1 MICIS
6 ATLSSGLKSSFRSLE
21 LSNNHFTSR
30 ELPGMPL
37 RTAVAS
43 MSSSERQRN
52 IVCFT
57 FTCSSSLNSA
67 RNADVHALSCDFVIG
82 FVSFDTHGRRKT
94 LPAWCDLLTM
104 SVMKSCRERLMESMM
119 LESVRF
125 LTASEGVQCVSHLVH
140 HVINVDLERRKD
152 FINSPKNL
160 YYNIKYTRNSS
171 DSCNLPNT
179 TIQQY
184 CLRLD
189 Q

>member
-1 MICIS
+1 
-6 ATLSSGLKSSFRSLE
+6 
-21 LSNNHFTSR
+21 
-30 ELPGMPL
+30 
-37 RTAVAS
+37 
-43 MSSSERQRN
+43 
-52 IVCFT
+52 
-57 FTCSSSLNSA
+57 
-67 RNADVHALSCDFVIG
+67 
-82 FVSFDTHGRRKT
+82 
-94 LPAWCDLLTM
+94 
-104 SVMKSCRERLMESMM
+104 MESMM

-184 CLRLD
+184 CLILD